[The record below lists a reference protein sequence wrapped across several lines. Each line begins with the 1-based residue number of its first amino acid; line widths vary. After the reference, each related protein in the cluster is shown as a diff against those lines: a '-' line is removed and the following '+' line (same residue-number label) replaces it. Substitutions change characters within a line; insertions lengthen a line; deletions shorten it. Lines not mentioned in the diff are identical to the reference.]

1 MMFIILLLMIIFT
14 PLFLIGMN
22 LSNLWAIAFNP
33 LRILTFQILMTL
45 INPHLWKSTCL
56 SFLFLI

>member
-1 MMFIILLLMIIFT
+1 MFIILLLMIIFT